1 MITVKSILRSF
12 RDASSIGVILFL
24 AASLIIPFTGHELLT
39 AILLTLLELT
49 VLTYSINIITGF
61 TGYVSFGHAVFYGIG
76 AYATAVMVINF
87 HSIGLPPYI
96 YSIVGGAV
104 AALFATLIG
113 IPVLRLRG
121 AYFAIATLSVNV
133 AVQVA
138 VSNIEALGGAFGLPL
153 ARYVSYD
160 ITSAYLSLWIVLCF
174 ALAFTLWLSRSEFGY
189 CLKAIREDE
198 LVANVMGVNTTLYKT
213 LAFVV
218 SGFIAGIVGG
228 IMGIIHVYVSVE
240 YFKTDMA
247 VKMLVSMMMGGA
259 GTVLGPLIGSVIYY
273 FVEYTVLTSFPYLH
287 LLIFGA
293 ILIGIV
299 LFIPGGIIEL
309 LGRKIGGLR

>member
-1 MITVKSILRSF
+1 
-12 RDASSIGVILFL
+12 
-24 AASLIIPFTGHELLT
+24 
-39 AILLTLLELT
+39 
-49 VLTYSINIITGF
+49 
-61 TGYVSFGHAVFYGIG
+61 
-76 AYATAVMVINF
+76 
-87 HSIGLPPYI
+87 
-96 YSIVGGAV
+96 
-104 AALFATLIG
+104 
-113 IPVLRLRG
+113 
-121 AYFAIATLSVNV
+121 
-133 AVQVA
+133 
-138 VSNIEALGGAFGLPL
+138 
-153 ARYVSYD
+153 
-160 ITSAYLSLWIVLCF
+160 
-174 ALAFTLWLSRSEFGY
+174 
-189 CLKAIREDE
+189 
-198 LVANVMGVNTTLYKT
+198 MGVNTTLYKT

-259 GTVLGPLIGSVIYY
+259 GTVLGPLVGSVIYY

-309 LGRKIGGLR
+309 LGKRIGGLR